1 VSATTPNNSNSIK
14 PRAAVLVAV
23 AAIFLYVVADIYLL
37 KKLNVLHEHWDKAL
51 FLYKGLEAI
60 ALAAAGF
67 LFGREVHRERAE
79 KAEERADRNEQGVKD
94 GHKLAGAVKAAS
106 QQAFTTAGTTP
117 QTGLATL
124 EKLASQLFP

>member
-1 VSATTPNNSNSIK
+1 VSTTTPNNSNRIK
-14 PRAAVLVAV
+14 RTLALVVAV
-23 AAIFLYVVADIYLL
+23 AAIILYVFATIYLFR
-37 KKLNVLHEHWDKAL
+37 KLDVLEEHWDKAL
-51 FLYKGLEAI
+51 LLFKGLEAL

-94 GHKLAGAVKAAS
+94 GHKLAGAVKAAA
-106 QQAFTTAGTTP
+106 QQAFTTTGTTP

-124 EKLASQLFP
+124 EKLANQLFP